1 VTCKVDRWR
10 RLASRMGQSVWPGKK
25 IAGQR
30 ANRKGGSRRRIV
42 APSLG
47 ARPGLL
53 TVRMQGTD
61 FSVWSS
67 FSGAAFSFLAV
78 RPLVA
83 ELGRAARLGDRA
95 PVNEVV
101 RYRRSNNFADKFTHI

>member
-1 VTCKVDRWR
+1 MWT
-10 RLASRMGQSVWPGKK
+10 SPMGQCVWPGKK
-25 IAGQR
+25 IGGQR
-30 ANRKGGSRRRIV
+30 ATGREGGSRRRTV
-42 APSLG
+42 APSLV

-67 FSGAAFSFLAV
+67 SSFSGAAFSFLAA

-101 RYRRSNNFADKFTHI
+101 RYRRSNKFADKFTHI

>member
-1 VTCKVDRWR
+1 MWTD
-10 RLASRMGQSVWPGKK
+10 G
-25 IAGQR
+25 
-30 ANRKGGSRRRIV
+30 GGSCRGWGKVSGRWFVR
-42 APSLG
+42 SG
-47 ARPGLL
+47 HL

-67 FSGAAFSFLAV
+67 SSFSGAAFSFLAA

-95 PVNEVV
+95 PVE
-101 RYRRSNNFADKFTHI
+101 RGCSLSSL